1 MRDLFQLGQ
10 QLPMIESLLAYVN
23 GSAYWT
29 SESMEPFNSF
39 TIISPHLKRVGL
51 YSRGSTPFSYEPRY
65 RYEFEYFEKFVH
77 NCSSS
82 LEYLILD
89 LILPNRLNASP
100 IFHSTKI
107 VDGDRLEQGIIAV
120 LPHLKKFEFFFQ
132 LELPVKSIEK
142 YQNSFA
148 NELWRQQCI
157 VIKYSVS
164 AVHQSRIRLTTVRSI
179 TILPSNNNAI
189 LTLDLF
195 IWIATS
201 FPRLRR
207 LELVQGIHWKLEDES
222 LSYPNLK

>member
-164 AVHQSRIRLTTVRSI
+164 ETLPGSGTTTMFVFSIIDTATVFEQLPIDSSRIA
-179 TILPSNNNAI
+179 N
-189 LTLDLF
+189 
-195 IWIATS
+195 
-201 FPRLRR
+201 
-207 LELVQGIHWKLEDES
+207 
-222 LSYPNLK
+222 